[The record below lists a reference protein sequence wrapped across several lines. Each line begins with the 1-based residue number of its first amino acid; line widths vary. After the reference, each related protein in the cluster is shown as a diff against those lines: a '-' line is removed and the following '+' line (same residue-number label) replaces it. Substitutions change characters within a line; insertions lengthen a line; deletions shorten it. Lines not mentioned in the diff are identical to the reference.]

1 MRAIAVVTMTF
12 LPATFVSVSGLVRN
26 NTQGATKSSMQDAL
40 WDELFLFRSQWRK
53 WEFVVHRVRTLLGLL
68 GPVSTY
74 DCCDARCVVL
84 VESMG
89 ETVVCAT
96 VKAQRGVVMT
106 WE

>member
-26 NTQGATKSSMQDAL
+26 NTQGATNGSMQDAL

-74 DCCDARCVVL
+74 DCCDARRVVL

-89 ETVVCAT
+89 KTVVCAT
-96 VKAQRGVVMT
+96 VKAQRGVVMI